1 VRRIEGGPVDTR
13 QFTLPGQRQ
22 GILTVYPV
30 PPVLYRLIPDFF
42 LSQSRSIFSR
52 PISE

>member
-1 VRRIEGGPVDTR
+1 VRRIEGRTGDTC
-13 QFTLPGQRQ
+13 QFALFGQRQ
-22 GILTVYPV
+22 WVLGVYPV

-42 LSQSRSIFSR
+42 LSQSSSIFSR